1 MVYKQKVENTVSGR
15 TEGRPALPPEI
26 SELLGRVQRLLDAG
40 QADKALDTI
49 KHSRLKSE
57 WVTNAIAV
65 CLLREGET
73 KRAADLLRTL
83 AGGPGGVT
91 LRTDAP
97 LVFKTNFATALL
109 AGGQVAGCLGVLRE
123 ISDEQNLTVQA
134 LRTAI
139 DQWKKT
145 LSLWQRLKWA
155 VGDFPEHPLSVPG
168 IAGDLE

>member
-1 MVYKQKVENTVSGR
+1 MVYRQKVKGAVNGR
-15 TEGRPALPPEI
+15 TEGEPVLPPEI
-26 SELLGRVQRLLDAG
+26 SEMLGRVRRLLDG
-40 QADKALDTI
+40 GLPDQALETI

-65 CLLREGET
+65 CLLRLGET

-109 AGGQVAGCLGVLRE
+109 AGGQVAGCLAVLRE
-123 ISDEQNLTVQA
+123 IGDDQNPTVQS
-134 LRTAI
+134 LRAAI
-139 DQWKKT
+139 DKWKKT
-145 LSLWQRLKWA
+145 FSLWQKLKWA
-155 VGDFPEHPLSVPG
+155 VGDFPEHPLSVPEV
-168 IAGDLE
+168 AGDLE